1 MCIRDRSIEVY
12 ELSLLSYDKRGEAV
26 VIFECSKGGYV
37 RSIARDLGDFLGCF
51 GYVKNLIRTEY
62 GPFNLTE
69 AVHLPDLLDFSK
81 ENLYSHLKGIEA
93 GIPSLKSF
101 ECNVDDLKH
110 LEHGRPIK
118 CPITINISEGEEV
131 VAKHEGRVAGIL
143 FKDGFF
149 LKVRRKLNT

>member
-1 MCIRDRSIEVY
+1 M
-12 ELSLLSYDKRGEAV
+12 
-26 VIFECSKGGYV
+26 GG
-37 RSIARDLGDFLGCF
+37 FLGCF

-69 AVHLPDLLDFSK
+69 AVQLPDLLDFSK
-81 ENLYSHLKGIEA
+81 ENLYSNLKSIEA
-93 GIPSLKSF
+93 GIPTLKSF
-101 ECNVDDLKH
+101 ECHVDDLKN
-110 LEHGRPIK
+110 LENGRAIK
-118 CPITINISEGEEV
+118 CPNTINLSEGEEI